1 MALSVSF
8 NNLSLKEKT
17 VYDNIFTL
25 DIISQIKSIVEEEFN
40 YQDGSFF
47 QFYNV
52 ADILFDGTMLAIM
65 ELKKFDKYMQDK
77 YPASDVTFK
86 SFQND
91 SNQFRKMMVAFL
103 IFMRAMVQKWIN
115 EKPIGA
121 CRHRVKKYLSK
132 LQPEIIKPATEIE
145 DWCLILG
152 AQLKPN
158 QQWQFASK
166 IQEVFDCNII
176 VPIFDEFIH
185 LFD

>member
-8 NNLSLKEKT
+8 SNLSLKEKT
-17 VYDNIFTL
+17 LYDNIFTL

-40 YQDGSFF
+40 YLDGSFF
-47 QFYNV
+47 QYYTV
-52 ADILFDGTMLAIM
+52 ADVLYDATMLGIM
-65 ELKKFDKYMQDK
+65 ELKKFDN
-77 YPASDVTFK
+77 YPGSDVTFK

-91 SNQFRKMMVAFL
+91 SNIFRKMMVAFL
-103 IFMRAMVQKWIN
+103 TFMRAMIQKWID

-121 CRHRVKKYLSK
+121 CRHRVKKYLNK
-132 LQPEIIKPATEIE
+132 LQPEILKPTTNIQ

-158 QQWQFASK
+158 QPWKFSSK